1 MQWMDLLIAY
11 VMVPLLPSSVA
22 WSGLV
27 WASLVECID
36 LWGLGGCVLKKVTLI
51 SENGGTSEYQTIRRH
66 YIY

>member
-36 LWGLGGCVLKKVTLI
+36 LWGLGGYVF
-51 SENGGTSEYQTIRRH
+51 
-66 YIY
+66 